1 MDIGQVVLGIAPA
14 LFTLV
19 GALVGSALTFQSA
32 RMHERLKQ
40 DEVARA
46 ALLDVSNAVHRLAW
60 RNKVGALSPEDA
72 LPVGTG
78 SIADS
83 LLTSAKDARKAL
95 IGAGVPYRVAA
106 MALDP
111 IDRLVVRQGQMKV
124 HETDT
129 DDAQELVSHLLDL
142 LDRGRWYRRSRLALA
157 RLRGMSELKRGA
169 RDIEGGFE
177 HQNLGYSPIGAHAP
191 DQSR

>member
-1 MDIGQVVLGIAPA
+1 MDTERVVLGIAPA

-19 GALVGSALTFQSA
+19 GTLVGSALTFRSG
-32 RMHERLKQ
+32 RMQERLKR
-40 DEVARA
+40 DEAARA

-60 RNKVGALSPEDA
+60 RNKVGALSPDDA
-72 LPVGTG
+72 LPFGAG

-124 HETDT
+124 HETDA
-129 DDAQELVSHLLDL
+129 DDAQALVGYLLDL
-142 LDRGRWYRRSRLALA
+142 LDQGRSYRRSRLALA
-157 RLRGMSELKRGA
+157 RLRGMSELKRAA
-169 RDIEGGFE
+169 RDIEGGYE
-177 HQNLGYSPIGAHAP
+177 HQNLGYAPMGAQAP
-191 DQSR
+191 DQRR